1 MILVCVL
8 TGHTA
13 GFDDP
18 IRYFFYG
25 LRGPALTA
33 VAIVITTC
41 ADKYF
46 IIGLCVLLLILPQ
59 TRLTFGVPLSAG
71 ALGTMLLNTIIKH
84 IVQRPRPEVLHLVNE
99 HGFSFASG
107 HSITSMFFYG
117 LAIWLVCRY
126 VTNKT
131 ARNILVALLAIPM
144 LLVGPSRVYLG
155 VHYPTDVLGAWCLGF
170 AAVVVVIEIIRA
182 RDDANR

>member
-1 MILVCVL
+1 
-8 TGHTA
+8 
-13 GFDDP
+13 
-18 IRYFFYG
+18 
-25 LRGPALTA
+25 
-33 VAIVITTC
+33 
-41 ADKYF
+41 
-46 IIGLCVLLLILPQ
+46 
-59 TRLTFGVPLSAG
+59 
-71 ALGTMLLNTIIKH
+71 
-84 IVQRPRPEVLHLVNE
+84 
-99 HGFSFASG
+99 
-107 HSITSMFFYG
+107 MFFYG

-131 ARNILVALLAIPM
+131 ARNILVPLLAIPM